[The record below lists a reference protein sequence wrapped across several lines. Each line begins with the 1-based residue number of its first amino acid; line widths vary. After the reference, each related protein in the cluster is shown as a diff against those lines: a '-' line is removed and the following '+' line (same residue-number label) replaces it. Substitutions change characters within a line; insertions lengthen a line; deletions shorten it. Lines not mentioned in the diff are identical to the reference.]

1 MQEMSEE
8 NREGDQEMTEEQN
21 EKMIALRAATL
32 NRYYTAMLQASIMG
46 LMEFVGFDENE
57 ILDCVTDMLT
67 QLDEAKKHYEG
78 VV

>member
-1 MQEMSEE
+1 
-8 NREGDQEMTEEQN
+8 MTEGQN

-46 LMEFVGFDENE
+46 LVEFVGFNEDEL
-57 ILDCVTDMLT
+57 LDCVTDMLT

-78 VV
+78 VARNG

>member
-1 MQEMSEE
+1 
-8 NREGDQEMTEEQN
+8 MTEGQN

-46 LMEFVGFDENE
+46 LVEFVGFDEGE
-57 ILDCVTDMLT
+57 VLDCVTDMLT

-78 VV
+78 VLKK